1 MTYEIT
7 YAVNGTTFN
16 LNGYDATSGLI
27 YNYLGDQGF
36 GLAPLH
42 RITQRGPMQQGDT
55 DVDFRLDPR
64 ILQIPL
70 FVNTT
75 SIDDYYTARGRLLA
89 VFSPSNTTGR
99 ITVTTSTFVRTID
112 VKVLG
117 GLSFD
122 TDPKVGYGLR
132 AVIQL
137 RADDPTW
144 YDATPHSIAGSA
156 GIAGTAT
163 AYPVIYPRTYGTANI
178 NATTSFTYDGTW
190 LAYPVITALGPI
202 TGLVITNNTTGQ
214 VISTAGS
221 ISAGRTFTYDLRY
234 GKKTVYDDL
243 GVNQIA
249 TVSASSNLATWAIVV
264 GTNSISIAA
273 SASASPA
280 AVSIVYNTRFVG
292 I

>member
-7 YAVNGTTFN
+7 YVVNGTTFN

-64 ILQIPL
+64 ILQLPI

-75 SIDDYYTARGRLLA
+75 SIDDYYTARGRLLS
-89 VFSPSNTTGR
+89 VFTPSNTTGR
-99 ITVTTSTFVRTID
+99 LTVTTSAWSRTID

-144 YDATPHSIAGSA
+144 YDAEPHAIAGTS

-178 NATTSFTYDGTW
+178 NTTTNFNYDGTW
-190 LAYPVITALGPI
+190 QTYPIITAVGPI

-214 VISTAGS
+214 VISTTGA
-221 ISAGRTFTYDLRY
+221 IAAGRTYTYDLRY

-243 GVNQIA
+243 GNNQIS
-249 TVSASSNLATWAIVV
+249 TISASSSLATWSIVV

-273 SASASPA
+273 SSSAAPA
-280 AVSIVYNTRFVG
+280 EVDIIYYTRFVG